1 MGSLLKILHRGS
13 DPRFAVLCAGSHLW
27 RKMHGMIAKDLLEIL
42 VCPACKGALEYRQNP
57 ENLKCT
63 QCRRVY
69 AVKDDI
75 PIMLVDE
82 ATIEP

>member
-1 MGSLLKILHRGS
+1 MSWFSWADLGYNV
-13 DPRFAVLCAGSHLW
+13 P
-27 RKMHGMIAKDLLEIL
+27 MISKDLLEIL
-42 VCPACKGALEYRQNP
+42 VCPACKQALEYRESP
-57 ENLKCT
+57 ESLKCK

-82 ATIEP
+82 ATIESA

>member
-1 MGSLLKILHRGS
+1 M
-13 DPRFAVLCAGSHLW
+13 V
-27 RKMHGMIAKDLLEIL
+27 AKDLLEML
-42 VCPACKGALEYRQNP
+42 VCPACKQALEYRHSP
-57 ENLKCT
+57 ESLRCQ
-63 QCRRVY
+63 QCRRVF

>member
-1 MGSLLKILHRGS
+1 ML
-13 DPRFAVLCAGSHLW
+13 D
-27 RKMHGMIAKDLLEIL
+27 MIAKDLLEIL
-42 VCPACKGALEYRQNP
+42 VCPACKEALEYRENP
-57 ENLKCT
+57 ESLKCT

-82 ATIEP
+82 ATVEN